1 MSEVYSIEPKTH
13 GKVIIYTSL
22 GELEVWLFSNE
33 CPIACQNFI
42 QLCLNNYYNNNK
54 FFRVIPKFLIQT
66 GDHTNTGLHNE
77 YAFKEPFKNEY
88 NSRLKFL
95 YMGCLSFANLNID
108 TPSNGSQFFITLDKV
123 ESLNNKSTLFGKVA
137 KHSLYNLLKFNN
149 IKTNKNDEPIEDV
162 PCIEHIKI
170 IENPFHHLVPFA
182 NYDEGSVNE
191 KRQKQELEMGT
202 GQRPKV
208 GLKSNLLSFT
218 GDASDDSE
226 AGEAEAHEDEETSVK
241 REVHPVTQ
249 SVAEQQAQPAA
260 EQKAQPVAGQ
270 QAQPVAEQKA
280 QPVAEQKA
288 QPVAEQ
294 KAQPVAEQ
302 KAQPVAEGE
311 RDSLTAD
318 SNKGKTN
325 EEKVNMLKEKTNAIE
340 KSKKKKIK
348 SALAV
353 RHLADL
359 DEAYLKRVKKYS
371 KMSKREREK
380 ESLKKLEEFDN
391 RLKSLFCSS
400 GLSKM
405 IRDSPTCYSNISTN
419 SSRTFVCTTDATS
432 KDGDAK
438 HEWIQASGLKFRVD
452 SSNAYEFEDIKKSL
466 ETLVVNSE
474 GEKKKTYDSKFSV
487 QNYLKKKRERHEH
500 GK

>member
-182 NYDEGSVNE
+182 NYDEGPTSE
-191 KRQKQELEMGT
+191 KRQKQEQELGT
-202 GQRPKV
+202 GQMSKV

-218 GDASDDSE
+218 GDGSDDSD
-226 AGEAEAHEDEETSVK
+226 AVEAEAHDDEEKSVK
-241 REVHPVTQ
+241 REVQPVKQ
-249 SVAEQQAQPAA
+249 SFGEQLEQPVAEQQSQPVAEQLAQQVAEQQAQPIA
-260 EQKAQPVAGQ
+260 EQ
-270 QAQPVAEQKA
+270 QAQPIAEQQA
-280 QPVAEQKA
+280 QPIAEQQA
-288 QPVAEQ
+288 QTIAD
-294 KAQPVAEQ
+294 
-302 KAQPVAEGE
+302 GE
-311 RDSLTAD
+311 RDSLTAG
-318 SNKGKTN
+318 SNKRKTN
-325 EEKVNMLKEKTNAIE
+325 EEKVNMLKEKTNDIE
-340 KSKKKKIK
+340 KSKRKKIK
-348 SALAV
+348 SALAI
-353 RHLADL
+353 RHVADL

-391 RLKSLFCSS
+391 RLKNLFCS
-400 GLSKM
+400 GG
-405 IRDSPTCYSNISTN
+405 
-419 SSRTFVCTTDATS
+419 TTDTTP
-432 KDGDAK
+432 KDGDVK
-438 HEWIQASGLKFRVD
+438 HEWIHASGLKFRVD
-452 SSNAYEFEDIKKSL
+452 SSNAYEFEDIKKSV

-474 GEKKKTYDSKFSV
+474 GEKKKTYDSKFSI
-487 QNYLKKKRERHEH
+487 QHYLKKKRERHEH

>member
-270 QAQPVAEQKA
+270 KA

-400 GLSKM
+400 G
-405 IRDSPTCYSNISTN
+405 
-419 SSRTFVCTTDATS
+419 TTDATS

-452 SSNAYEFEDIKKSL
+452 SSNAYEFEDIKKSV